1 MYVLCSSLASLPEYL
16 TRESH
21 KVVITFES
29 VRNPMVLNLFDST
42 FKFSTNKVSHHF
54 GNFAERVET
63 RRWASR
69 DSTNQ
74 NALFVEWFSRL
85 GRAVFRGVYGK
96 IFALFQA
103 CVGNFYPIRPWKVVR
118 TLYLD
123 SSYVT
128 LKYFAFLS
136 VYDKF
141 ELLVMYKPPW
151 WFECCFCRSSW
162 IHCWLL
168 LAVLLDFFGHRVT
181 SKFLLCKFRG
191 LPGLP
196 LIAFP
201 LWSVESVLEL
211 RDRLNHVAQLPGNRL
226 RKHADA
232 EADVKRETPNL
243 GRVCSILNQK
253 R

>member
-1 MYVLCSSLASLPEYL
+1 
-16 TRESH
+16 
-21 KVVITFES
+21 
-29 VRNPMVLNLFDST
+29 MVSNLFDST

-63 RRWASR
+63 RRCASR

-181 SKFLLCKFRG
+181 STFLLCKFRVY
-191 LPGLP
+191 PVYP
-196 LIAFP
+196 
-201 LWSVESVLEL
+201 W
-211 RDRLNHVAQLPGNRL
+211 
-226 RKHADA
+226 
-232 EADVKRETPNL
+232 
-243 GRVCSILNQK
+243 
-253 R
+253 